1 MLKITVMP
9 IVFMFLASGWI
20 IPIGISYATYGDSPA
35 FTTPVPTTTSA
46 NETNT
51 NMTMPTSTSANETNT
66 NMTMPTSTS
75 ANETNTNMTMPATP
89 TNQTDTSKPSTPLT
103 PLKQFKSGVSAKD
116 VQCISGFSLVL
127 KASDGS
133 PACVHP
139 AIVQILILRGWASIQ

>member
-1 MLKITVMP
+1 MP

-35 FTTPVPTTTSA
+35 FTTPVPTT
-46 NETNT
+46 
-51 NMTMPTSTSANETNT
+51 TSANETNT